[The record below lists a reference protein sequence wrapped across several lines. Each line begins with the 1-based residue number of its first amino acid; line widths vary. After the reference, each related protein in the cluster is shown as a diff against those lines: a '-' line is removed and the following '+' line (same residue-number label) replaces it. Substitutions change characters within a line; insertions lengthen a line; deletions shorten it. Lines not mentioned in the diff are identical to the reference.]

1 MPDFFTARKRAR
13 QSRAVDTQD
22 AILEA
27 AAQLVYTDDDG
38 RFSTNHIAEKAGVSI
53 GSVYQ
58 YFPSKDAILHSLVR
72 REFNRVVDSQLHF
85 IESIDTSRLTLEE
98 AVASIVDFVFE
109 GLKRRRP
116 LYQRLVMSVLSIN
129 HMRFTLDNDARV
141 LAAVRAKLEMYPDV
155 ARTEG
160 DSGVFV
166 ALHALKGV

>member
-1 MPDFFTARKRAR
+1 M
-13 QSRAVDTQD
+13 
-22 AILEA
+22 
-27 AAQLVYTDDDG
+27 
-38 RFSTNHIAEKAGVSI
+38 
-53 GSVYQ
+53 
-58 YFPSKDAILHSLVR
+58 R

-166 ALHALKGV
+166 ALHALKGVQIAAVFSRRLDDSQALRAAMTRALVAAVAPGYRVNR